1 MSDGALV
8 AGLGDAPDG
17 VRRIFVPGR
26 IELFGKHVDYGGG
39 PSLTC
44 AIDDG
49 ITADWEPIERPVIEV
64 EDLTTGRRTR
74 VPLKRDARTGGAH
87 GGTYVT
93 AVARRLARDFSPL
106 KVGVRVRS
114 SSTLP
119 RSSGLS
125 SSSAFVTML
134 TLALSEANRLR
145 ERRAWRDHIAS
156 PLAFAE
162 YCGAIEMGGAFGPFT
177 GDKGVGTRGGAQDHV
192 AIICNEAE
200 AVGAYSYL
208 PATRVGRASF
218 PAHWSI
224 LVGVSGVRATKTG
237 GALAD
242 YNRASDVVRDLL
254 GLWNRGTGRLDAS
267 LGSALRS
274 APDAAARLSDLARNA
289 PDAPWFLA
297 RIEQFR
303 AETERMV
310 PQALQAFETA
320 DADLLG
326 RLSVESQQRAETALH
341 NQIPETMFL
350 ARAAMAAG
358 AHGSTAFG
366 AGFGGAVWAV
376 VDRERAEEV
385 RDRWKASY
393 AAAFPQ
399 RAGKAEWLLVRPGAG
414 VRLP

>member
-1 MSDGALV
+1 MRGASDLGGAG
-8 AGLGDAPDG
+8 AREQA
-17 VRRIFVPGR
+17 RCIFVPGR

-44 AIDDG
+44 AISEG
-49 ITADWEPIERPVIEV
+49 ITAEWEPIGRAVIEV
-64 EDLTTGRRTR
+64 EDQTSGRRTS
-74 VPLKRDARTGGAH
+74 VPLRRDAGQGGAH
-87 GGTYVT
+87 GGAYVT
-93 AVARRLARDFSPL
+93 AVARRLSRDFAPL

-114 SSTLP
+114 VSTLP

-125 SSSAFVTML
+125 SSSAFITML
-134 TLALSEANRLR
+134 VVAVAEANGLR
-145 ERRAWRDHIAS
+145 ERRVWRDVLAS

-162 YCGAIEMGGAFGPFT
+162 YCGAIEMGGAFGPFS

-192 AIICNEAE
+192 AIVCSEAD

-208 PATRVGRASF
+208 PAIRVGRGSF

-242 YNRASDVVRDLL
+242 YNRASDVVRDLV
-254 GLWNRGTGRLDAS
+254 GLWNRATGRLDAS

-274 APDAAARLSDLARNA
+274 APEAAARLTAMARNA
-289 PDAPWFLA
+289 PNAPAFLA

-320 DADLLG
+320 DAALLG
-326 RLSVESQQRAETALH
+326 RLSVESQQRAETALR

-358 AHGSTAFG
+358 AHGATAFG

-376 VDRERAEEV
+376 VDRDGANAVLERW
-385 RDRWKASY
+385 RASY
-393 AAAFPQ
+393 AAAFPL
-399 RAGKAEWLLVRPGAG
+399 RAEKSEWLVVRPGAG
-414 VRLP
+414 VCPP